1 MAGASH
7 YILPRPEFDKPV
19 KLLIVVSPYYKDIAD
34 NMVAGA
40 VAEIEAVG
48 GSYEIIE
55 VPGAPDIAEGLLK
68 GAKAELEAA
77 GAEWDV
83 VEMPGALEIPTAIG
97 ISDRAANFDGY
108 VALGCVIRGETTHY
122 DTVCNDSSRAIQ
134 LLGLQ
139 GLCIGNGILTVE
151 NRTQAEV
158 RADPRDQNKGG
169 GAAAAALHLIA
180 LARKWG
186 AQTKGVG
193 FKPSSDSY
201 RLA

>member
-1 MAGASH
+1 MAGPSH
-7 YILPRPEFDKPV
+7 YIMPRAAFDKSV
-19 KLLIVVSPYYKDIAD
+19 KILIVVSPYYKDIAD

-40 VAEIEAVG
+40 LAEIEAAG
-48 GSYEIIE
+48 GTYEIVE
-55 VPGAPDIAEGLLK
+55 V
-68 GAKAELEAA
+68 
-77 GAEWDV
+77 
-83 VEMPGALEIPTAIG
+83 PGALEIPTAIG
-97 ISDRAANFDGY
+97 IAERMSNFDGY

-122 DTVCNDSSRAIQ
+122 DTVCNDSSRAVQ

-158 RADPRDQNKGG
+158 RADPKDQNKGG

-186 AQTKGVG
+186 ARDKGVG
-193 FKPSSDSY
+193 FTSQI
-201 RLA
+201 LAKGGDTV